1 LRKDGDDAHRDQH
14 GKTDHRVP
22 QRSRRRLLA
31 DALLRTSISPVAT
44 VAGRRMQVQPAGV
57 SRLVSGLLIGLFVV
71 TGARGV
77 VGAFESGAQEATRQ
91 LTEQQRVELAAT
103 IDSESI
109 VAAHAG
115 EVPGVR
121 HVLSFPTLSTSCG
134 RHGCED
140 AIVATCAQLHTIA
153 PALHGCVDNTP
164 MWLEHGVHSS
174 STTLRWHVRTHE
186 ELSHKIVASTP
197 APRKHVSGDTS
208 SELSPLTASVLMP
221 PSLVDLRELPAST
234 QIEVLVLGTPG
245 RTLADKLAGAGLTVE
260 SSADFGFYDY
270 VAGLRAIVWT
280 VAAVLLSV
288 GLLAFAVA
296 AVDRAVNR
304 RREVVALQLVGVPAS
319 LLRRAQWVEAALP
332 IGVGTVFAIGT
343 GLLAAAAYLTYGN
356 AGHWTPWHAAG
367 ILALISLTGAAAIA
381 GLTVIAANPRIRPD
395 LIRAQ

>member
-1 LRKDGDDAHRDQH
+1 
-14 GKTDHRVP
+14 
-22 QRSRRRLLA
+22 
-31 DALLRTSISPVAT
+31 
-44 VAGRRMQVQPAGV
+44 M
-57 SRLVSGLLIGLFVV
+57 SGLLIGLFVV

-91 LTEQQRVELAAT
+91 LTEQQRVELAA
-103 IDSESI
+103 
-109 VAAHAG
+109 
-115 EVPGVR
+115 
-121 HVLSFPTLSTSCG
+121 
-134 RHGCED
+134 
-140 AIVATCAQLHTIA
+140 
-153 PALHGCVDNTP
+153 
-164 MWLEHGVHSS
+164 
-174 STTLRWHVRTHE
+174 
-186 ELSHKIVASTP
+186 
-197 APRKHVSGDTS
+197 RKHVSGDTS

-343 GLLAAAAYLTYGN
+343 GLLAAAAYLTYGS

-395 LIRAQ
+395 LIRAE